1 MQTFD
6 NYLPNIVMAFPA
18 MWIVRRFWGTFCEKK
33 DRSVLSLLA
42 WIFYFA
48 FQVYSQIDAGNPHM
62 VTMPLSV
69 ALVFN
74 IGVWSYRSTGKEKCF
89 LSVMLCA
96 LWLLMET
103 FTLVLLL
110 QIPMEHEMLNVLGS
124 IISKIMMMVLTH
136 TISVFWNKRYGEAV
150 PVRFYL
156 YFLLIPVGSIVMV
169 LNQFSIEGN
178 GGLSTV
184 SVCILLLFNVI
195 VFEIFF
201 KMNELFLQEKENF
214 VHARQS
220 EIMLANTR
228 EQKKMIEDFHEEKHN
243 LVNKLV
249 VLKSEAEH
257 QRTEEV
263 VEGINRII
271 NDCHRR
277 ESICDSG
284 NSTIDAIINFKYS
297 VAKEYGVEFR
307 LKIFVPEELPIQQQD
322 LGVVLGN
329 ALDNAIEAVKQCT
342 PGSRRID
349 ISIGVKKTAWVLV
362 MKNPFEH
369 VIKKDRQGR
378 ILSAKREKEGHG
390 YGLKSVIKIAEKYQ
404 GDVMIDEE
412 KNIFCLTVVLHL
424 GEF

>member
-6 NYLPNIVMAFPA
+6 NYLPNIVMAVPA

-48 FQVYSQIDAGNPHM
+48 FQVYFQIDAGNPHV

-156 YFLLIPVGSIVMV
+156 YFLFLAIGSILIV
-169 LNQFSIEGN
+169 LSQFCVKGN

-195 VFEIFF
+195 VFEIYF
-201 KMNELFLQEKENF
+201 KMNELFLQEKENI

-228 EQKKMIEDFHEEKHN
+228 EQKKMIEDYHEEKHN

-297 VAKEYGVEFR
+297 VAKEYGVECR

-342 PGSRRID
+342 PDSRRID
-349 ISIGVKKTAWVLV
+349 ISIGIKKTAWVLV

-378 ILSAKREKEGHG
+378 ILSTKREKEGHG

-412 KNIFCLTVVLHL
+412 KNTFCLTVVLNL